1 MPVSDKVAS
10 AAFTAR
16 PYVQRAITD
25 EELRENVKSAFK
37 AAREV
42 YDELLGD
49 RGVTRVATR
58 LASDEDIQENL
69 RTAIGELRRAADRL
83 QDKHEERHRARF
95 VVLLG
100 TVLLVLFNPVT
111 GPGTRKWIKS
121 KLFGGGDDYSYTS
134 GNGSV

>member
-1 MPVSDKVAS
+1 MPVSDRVAS

-42 YDELLGD
+42 YEELLGG
-49 RGVTRVATR
+49 RGVSQVASR

-69 RTAIGELRRAADRL
+69 RTAISELRHAADRL
-83 QDKHEERHRARF
+83 QNKGRERHRARILVFLGF
-95 VVLLG
+95 VLV
-100 TVLLVLFNPVT
+100 VLFNPMT
-111 GPGTRKWIKS
+111 GPGTRKWVKS
-121 KLFGGGDDYSYTS
+121 KLGGGDDYSYSS